1 MNKKILLLGC
11 SGEVGFRLSTEL
23 LGSGYIVYG
32 VRGKRDCKITNPNHR
47 CIQIDLL
54 KPKSNLNLEEFNPEI
69 MIHTAW
75 ITEPKLFWNSPANLN
90 WVKASKRI
98 ILDFEKSGGKYLLV
112 TSTCAE
118 YSWSGSKPI
127 RETAIENPNSI
138 YGKSKLELLNWLRNR
153 DLPFLWTRTFFQFG
167 LNELAGRLIPSLID
181 NLLTDK
187 KYVIQNSQDI
197 RDFIYIEDVVQILKI
212 LIVNE
217 KLGVFNIGTGN
228 GIKVQ
233 TAAQAIANLINR
245 EDLLQFETSDQP
257 TSIVI
262 SNPDKLLSTVGN
274 YPWTDFESA
283 LTETINFRRL

>member
-1 MNKKILLLGC
+1 
-11 SGEVGFRLSTEL
+11 
-23 LGSGYIVYG
+23 
-32 VRGKRDCKITNPNHR
+32 
-47 CIQIDLL
+47 
-54 KPKSNLNLEEFNPEI
+54 
-69 MIHTAW
+69 
-75 ITEPKLFWNSPANLN
+75 
-90 WVKASKRI
+90 
-98 ILDFEKSGGKYLLV
+98 
-112 TSTCAE
+112 
-118 YSWSGSKPI
+118 
-127 RETAIENPNSI
+127 
-138 YGKSKLELLNWLRNR
+138 LLNWLRNR